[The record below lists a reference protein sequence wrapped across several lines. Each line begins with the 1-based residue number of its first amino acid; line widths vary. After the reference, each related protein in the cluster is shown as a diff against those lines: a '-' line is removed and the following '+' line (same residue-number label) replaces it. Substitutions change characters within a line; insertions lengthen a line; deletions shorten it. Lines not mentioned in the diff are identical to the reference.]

1 MAEYYDNLKGGAMK
15 FVMLQA
21 YVLLFCD
28 WYLFHVPLPY
38 LHQGIPYRIGGSDMT
53 SSYSLMDN
61 KD

>member
-1 MAEYYDNLKGGAMK
+1 MK

-38 LHQGIPYRIGGSDMT
+38 LHQGIPYHIGGNDMT
-53 SSYSLMDN
+53 SSYSIDGQQRLN
-61 KD
+61 ILHFFA